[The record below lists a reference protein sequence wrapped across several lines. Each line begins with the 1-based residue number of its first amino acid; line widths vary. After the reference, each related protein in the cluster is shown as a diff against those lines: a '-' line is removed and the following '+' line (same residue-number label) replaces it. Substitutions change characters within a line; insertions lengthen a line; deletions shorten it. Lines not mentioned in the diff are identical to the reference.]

1 MTRLC
6 CARTLAALAI
16 LAVTAL
22 GGVPAQAQS
31 WPSKPVKIIM
41 ATAAG
46 SAPDVIARIV
56 TDRLSQMWGQQVLII
71 NRPGAG
77 GLIALQALAA
87 AERDGHTLY
96 LPSSSSLVVLPVTNA
111 NLPLSIER
119 DLVPIAL
126 VGEQPFMIVANNTLG
141 VSTLAEF
148 IALAKSKPKELTYAA
163 NFRGSLPNMT
173 GEWFR
178 DRAGIDLTFVPY
190 PGAPQGL
197 QDVLGGRVS
206 AMVEGLAAFVGPMA
220 SNSIKP
226 LGVTSPKRLP
236 NYPNLPTVAETVQGF
251 DSRGWF
257 VFMGARRHAGRRGEE
272 DQCRRAFGAGRARG
286 AAALRDAGHLRAP
299 SLAGADR
306 PVHPRRAG
314 GVAAGG
320 AKGRRDVAVRLTA
333 AETKRAPKGAP
344 LRFGSGD
351 RLLAARDRNVV
362 APGRAGVELARTADA
377 LGRVLDHF
385 LPLRDPADG
394 ARDREQHGEHAGREA
409 HRLERDARIEVDVR
423 VELLLDEILV
433 AQRDALEL
441 HRDLQ
446 QRIVAVAESRSAP
459 RARSS
464 A

>member
-1 MTRLC
+1 MTRLY
-6 CARTLAALAI
+6 CARTHAALAI
-16 LAVTAL
+16 LVVTAL

-56 TDRLSQMWGQQVLII
+56 TDRLSQTWGQQVLII

-178 DRAGIDLTFVPY
+178 DRAGIDLPFVPY

-226 LGVTSPKRLP
+226 LGITSPKRLP
-236 NYPNLPTVAETVQGF
+236 NYPNLPAVAETVQGF

-257 VFMGARRHAGRRGEE
+257 VFLG
-272 DQCRRAFGAGRARG
+272 
-286 AAALRDAGHLRAP
+286 
-299 SLAGADR
+299 LAGTPGDVVKKINADVRSVLDVPEVRQRFETLATYVCHLSPEQTGQFIRDEQAAWR
-306 PVHPRRAG
+306 PVVQKV
-314 GVAAGG
+314 GV
-320 AKGRRDVAVRLTA
+320 T
-333 AETKRAPKGAP
+333 
-344 LRFGSGD
+344 
-351 RLLAARDRNVV
+351 
-362 APGRAGVELARTADA
+362 
-377 LGRVLDHF
+377 
-385 LPLRDPADG
+385 
-394 ARDREQHGEHAGREA
+394 Q
-409 HRLERDARIEVDVR
+409 
-423 VELLLDEILV
+423 
-433 AQRDALEL
+433 
-441 HRDLQ
+441 
-446 QRIVAVAESRSAP
+446 
-459 RARSS
+459 
-464 A
+464 

>member
-1 MTRLC
+1 MTRLY

-16 LAVTAL
+16 LVVTAL

-56 TDRLSQMWGQQVLII
+56 TDRLSQTWGQQVLII

-178 DRAGIDLTFVPY
+178 DRAGIDLPFVPY

-226 LGVTSPKRLP
+226 LGITSPKRLP
-236 NYPNLPTVAETVQGF
+236 NYPNLPAVAETVQGF

-257 VFMGARRHAGRRGEE
+257 VFLG
-272 DQCRRAFGAGRARG
+272 
-286 AAALRDAGHLRAP
+286 
-299 SLAGADR
+299 LAGTPGDVVKKINADVRSVLDVPEVRQRFETLATYVCHLSPEQTGQFIRDEQAAWR
-306 PVHPRRAG
+306 PVVQKV
-314 GVAAGG
+314 GV
-320 AKGRRDVAVRLTA
+320 T
-333 AETKRAPKGAP
+333 
-344 LRFGSGD
+344 
-351 RLLAARDRNVV
+351 
-362 APGRAGVELARTADA
+362 
-377 LGRVLDHF
+377 
-385 LPLRDPADG
+385 
-394 ARDREQHGEHAGREA
+394 Q
-409 HRLERDARIEVDVR
+409 
-423 VELLLDEILV
+423 
-433 AQRDALEL
+433 
-441 HRDLQ
+441 
-446 QRIVAVAESRSAP
+446 
-459 RARSS
+459 
-464 A
+464 

>member
-1 MTRLC
+1 MTRLY

-16 LAVTAL
+16 LVVTAL

-56 TDRLSQMWGQQVLII
+56 TDRLSQTWGQQVLII

-178 DRAGIDLTFVPY
+178 DRAGIDLPFVPY

-226 LGVTSPKRLP
+226 LGITSPKRLP
-236 NYPNLPTVAETVQGF
+236 NYPNLPAVAETVQGF

-257 VFMGARRHAGRRGEE
+257 VFLG
-272 DQCRRAFGAGRARG
+272 
-286 AAALRDAGHLRAP
+286 
-299 SLAGADR
+299 LAGTPGDVVKKINAD
-306 PVHPRRAG
+306 
-314 GVAAGG
+314 
-320 AKGRRDVAVRLTA
+320 VR
-333 AETKRAPKGAP
+333 
-344 LRFGSGD
+344 S
-351 RLLAARDRNVV
+351 
-362 APGRAGVELARTADA
+362 
-377 LGRVLDHF
+377 VLDVPEVRQRFETLATYVCHLSPEQTGQF
-385 LPLRDPADG
+385 IRD
-394 ARDREQHGEHAGREA
+394 EQAAWRQVVQKVG
-409 HRLERDARIEVDVR
+409 VT
-423 VELLLDEILV
+423 
-433 AQRDALEL
+433 Q
-441 HRDLQ
+441 
-446 QRIVAVAESRSAP
+446 
-459 RARSS
+459 
-464 A
+464 

>member
-1 MTRLC
+1 MTRLY

-16 LAVTAL
+16 LVVTAL

-56 TDRLSQMWGQQVLII
+56 TDRLSQTWGQQVLII

-226 LGVTSPKRLP
+226 LGITSPKRLP
-236 NYPNLPTVAETVQGF
+236 NYPNLPAVAETVQGF

-257 VFMGARRHAGRRGEE
+257 VFLG
-272 DQCRRAFGAGRARG
+272 
-286 AAALRDAGHLRAP
+286 
-299 SLAGADR
+299 LAGTPGDVVKKINADVRSVLDVPEVRQRFETLATYVCHLSPEQTGQFIRDEQAAWR
-306 PVHPRRAG
+306 PVVQKV
-314 GVAAGG
+314 GV
-320 AKGRRDVAVRLTA
+320 T
-333 AETKRAPKGAP
+333 
-344 LRFGSGD
+344 
-351 RLLAARDRNVV
+351 
-362 APGRAGVELARTADA
+362 
-377 LGRVLDHF
+377 
-385 LPLRDPADG
+385 
-394 ARDREQHGEHAGREA
+394 Q
-409 HRLERDARIEVDVR
+409 
-423 VELLLDEILV
+423 
-433 AQRDALEL
+433 
-441 HRDLQ
+441 
-446 QRIVAVAESRSAP
+446 
-459 RARSS
+459 
-464 A
+464 

>member
-1 MTRLC
+1 MTRLY

-16 LAVTAL
+16 LVVTAL

-31 WPSKPVKIIM
+31 WPSKPVKITM

-56 TDRLSQMWGQQVLII
+56 TDRLSQTWGQQVLII

-178 DRAGIDLTFVPY
+178 DRAGIDLPFVPY

-226 LGVTSPKRLP
+226 LGITSPKRLP
-236 NYPNLPTVAETVQGF
+236 NYPNLPAVAETVQGF

-257 VFMGARRHAGRRGEE
+257 VFLG
-272 DQCRRAFGAGRARG
+272 
-286 AAALRDAGHLRAP
+286 
-299 SLAGADR
+299 LAGTPGDVVKKINADVRSVLDVPEVRQRFETLATYVCHLSPEQTGQFIRDEQAAWR
-306 PVHPRRAG
+306 PVVQKV
-314 GVAAGG
+314 GV
-320 AKGRRDVAVRLTA
+320 T
-333 AETKRAPKGAP
+333 
-344 LRFGSGD
+344 
-351 RLLAARDRNVV
+351 
-362 APGRAGVELARTADA
+362 
-377 LGRVLDHF
+377 
-385 LPLRDPADG
+385 
-394 ARDREQHGEHAGREA
+394 Q
-409 HRLERDARIEVDVR
+409 
-423 VELLLDEILV
+423 
-433 AQRDALEL
+433 
-441 HRDLQ
+441 
-446 QRIVAVAESRSAP
+446 
-459 RARSS
+459 
-464 A
+464 

>member
-1 MTRLC
+1 MIGLC
-6 CARTLAALAI
+6 FARTLAALAI
-16 LAVTAL
+16 FAVTAL

-31 WPSKPVKIIM
+31 WPSRPVKIIM

-56 TDRLSQMWGQQVLII
+56 TDRLSQMWGQQVLIL

-87 AERDGHTLY
+87 SERDGHTLY

-141 VSTLAEF
+141 VNTLAEF

-173 GEWFR
+173 AEWFR
-178 DRAGIDLTFVPY
+178 DRAGIELTFVPY

-220 SNSIKP
+220 SNSVKP

-236 NYPNLPTVAETVQGF
+236 NYPNLPTVAETVPGF

-257 VFMGARRHAGRRGEE
+257 VFLGLAGTPDDVVQKINADVRSVLDVPEVRQRFETLATYVRHLSPAETGQFIRDEQDGV
-272 DQCRRAFGAGRARG
+272 AAGRAR
-286 AAALRDAGHLRAP
+286 
-299 SLAGADR
+299 
-306 PVHPRRAG
+306 
-314 GVAAGG
+314 
-320 AKGRRDVAVRLTA
+320 
-333 AETKRAPKGAP
+333 
-344 LRFGSGD
+344 RFGVTS
-351 RLLAARDRNVV
+351 
-362 APGRAGVELARTADA
+362 P
-377 LGRVLDHF
+377 
-385 LPLRDPADG
+385 
-394 ARDREQHGEHAGREA
+394 
-409 HRLERDARIEVDVR
+409 
-423 VELLLDEILV
+423 
-433 AQRDALEL
+433 
-441 HRDLQ
+441 
-446 QRIVAVAESRSAP
+446 
-459 RARSS
+459 
-464 A
+464 